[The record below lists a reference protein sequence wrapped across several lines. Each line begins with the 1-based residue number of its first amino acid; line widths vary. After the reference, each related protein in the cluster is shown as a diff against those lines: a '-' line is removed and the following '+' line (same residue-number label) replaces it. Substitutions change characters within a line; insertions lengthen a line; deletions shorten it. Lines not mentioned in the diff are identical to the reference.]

1 MAMRKC
7 AAPASRARSIACTT
21 MPLGAALSAAT
32 MTLLSGPGSICCS
45 VGASVSS
52 VTGVSFSTMSP
63 ARVTVSVTGCC
74 ACSGCA
80 LPRGRSTASECKF
93 CSDSDA
99 SMNVASRKNM
109 TSIIGM
115 ISMRPLRRARDLRN
129 FMAAPPLVETDVI
142 DEAGAEPLHLVHDLG
157 LALREVVEGEERDE
171 GDEEAERGGDERL
184 GDAAG
189 DAPGIDQALIAEQL
203 EGADHAGDSAEQ
215 SQQRRGGDDGL
226 EHPQPA
232 SQGLLDEA
240 RLGGR
245 ARFHPPRRPHAGIE
259 DARAEAGKV
268 GAAGEDAH
276 TARAPCPP

>member
-1 MAMRKC
+1 MLPPSGGP
-7 AAPASRARSIACTT
+7 AAGGARAPCVACTT
-21 MPLGAALSAAT
+21 TPLGAALSAAT
-32 MTLLSGPGSICCS
+32 MMLLSGPGSICCR

-74 ACSGCA
+74 ASSGCA

-99 SMNVASRKNM
+99 SMNVASRKNI
-109 TSIIGM
+109 TSIIVM

-129 FMAAPPLVETDVI
+129 FMAAPPLVETEGI

-232 SQGLLDEA
+232 PQRLLDEA
-240 RLGGR
+240 RLVRR
-245 ARFHPPRRPHAGIE
+245 ARIDPPSRPHAAVEG
-259 DARAEAGKV
+259 
-268 GAAGEDAH
+268 
-276 TARAPCPP
+276 PPEETG